1 MSQIPPPPVPPNQPP
16 PPGQFPPQ
24 PPQPLS
30 YGTSARSDLKE
41 IASQQRA
48 IMLCILAY
56 IVAVICQFALPQN
69 LRLFVGLAVMA
80 VGVIAAVFIFMLAI
94 KLYGTGVGILLG
106 ILTLIPCIGLIVLLI
121 VNGKATNIL
130 RENGVKVGLLGAD
143 PKQVPDASPDLPPR
157 QRL

>member
-16 PPGQFPPQ
+16 SGPFPPQ
-24 PPQPLS
+24 PPQTLS

-41 IASQQRA
+41 IASRQRA

-56 IVAVICQFALPQN
+56 IVAVICQFALPPE
-69 LRLFVGLAVMA
+69 LRPILGLAVLA
-80 VGVIAAVFIFMLAI
+80 VGVIASVFIFMLAI

-106 ILTLIPCIGLIVLLI
+106 ILTLVPCLGLLI
-121 VNGKATNIL
+121 LLVVNSKATNIL

-143 PKQVPDASPDLPPR
+143 PKQVPDVTPSQPPR